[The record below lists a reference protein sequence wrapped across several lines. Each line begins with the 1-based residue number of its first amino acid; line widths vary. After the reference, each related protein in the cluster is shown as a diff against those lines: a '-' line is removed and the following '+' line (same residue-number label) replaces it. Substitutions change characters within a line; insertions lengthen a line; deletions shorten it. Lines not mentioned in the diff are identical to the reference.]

1 MAAQLAEVLPLFS
14 HSTTSSEGGSDSS
27 RRSGGLRVDELC
39 GRLVEFSG
47 AAGGRGVLTA
57 AMQLVLWAQQ
67 QGEPVAWITDQD
79 SSFFP
84 PDAAEGGVDLDAL
97 IVIRVPQAH
106 DIPRAADSLA
116 RSGAF
121 GLLVLDLEG
130 GGEVPTPLLTR
141 LQGLARKHEMIVAF
155 LTEKNASAP
164 SVGPLVSLR
173 AEISCVRE
181 SPQTDRF
188 QLSSSVLRDKRRSP
202 GWRWVETCR
211 APMGA

>member
-1 MAAQLAEVLPLFS
+1 MAAQLAEVLPLFAHATNAGA
-14 HSTTSSEGGSDSS
+14 HSSKASDGST
-27 RRSGGLRVDELC
+27 GLVVDELC

-47 AAGGRGVLTA
+47 ANGGRGVLTV

-67 QGEPVAWITDQD
+67 RGEPVAWITNQE
-79 SSFFP
+79 STFFP
-84 PDAAEGGVDLDAL
+84 PDAAEGGIDLESL
-97 IVIRVPQAH
+97 IVVRVPQVEEV
-106 DIPRAADSLA
+106 PRAADSLA

-130 GGEVPTPLLTR
+130 GGEVPPPLLTR
-141 LQGLARKHEMIVAF
+141 LQGLARKHDMIVAF
-155 LTEKNASAP
+155 LTEKNAGAP

-188 QLSSSVLRDKRRSP
+188 RLSSFVLRDKRRSP
-202 GWRWVETCR
+202 GWEWGETCR
-211 APMGA
+211 APAGA